1 MSNMSYIRFENTF
14 GDLEDC
20 YWNWDD
26 DDISEREEKWRKRLL
41 ELCESIVQSYRER

>member
-20 YWNWDD
+20 YWNGDD

-41 ELCESIVQSYRER
+41 ELCESIVQSYGE

>member
-26 DDISEREEKWRKRLL
+26 DDNLAPFF
-41 ELCESIVQSYRER
+41 